1 MKPSLDALLFPDDLS
16 PTRRQAVQDAL
27 QDDPTLAGSLAH
39 WDHVRAALRAD
50 LDAAVPD
57 RHLLVLYTLATTGRQ
72 HLLTEE
78 EQAQLGAARPS
89 LERALAAHPA
99 LDDVVADLEE
109 CCADFESCW
118 AEHFDSR
125 VARRH
130 ARSDTSP
137 AAPPRAA
144 SRGSRWERASR
155 LGWRVVAPLAVAL
168 FVVVAVFVL
177 QRDQALVSLQVAEGT
192 TEVVELAD
200 GSTVRLLGGATLAY
214 AAPDEATP
222 FNRRVTLTG
231 AAFFDI
237 VPGQQ
242 GFTVETPTG
251 LTTVL
256 GTSFGIQADDEI
268 MQVTLATGK
277 VAVAS
282 KAAPDRVVVL
292 EPGQQSAVAR
302 NALPTT
308 PQPVALGEA
317 LSWTGLF
324 VFRAEPL
331 GSVADVLSQ
340 RYGAAITVDTALT
353 DEQVTGTFE
362 QEQGL
367 SSVLATL
374 ATTVDATVHVQP
386 DGTYRVLPAVR

>member
-27 QDDPTLAGSLAH
+27 QEDPTLAGALAH
-39 WDHVRAALRAD
+39 WDDVRAALRAD

-72 HLLTEE
+72 HLLTEK
-78 EQAQLGAARPS
+78 EQAHLRAVRPG

-99 LDDVVADLEE
+99 LDDVLADLDG
-109 CCADFESCW
+109 CCADFEACW
-118 AEHFDSR
+118 AEHFGSR
-125 VARRH
+125 AARRH
-130 ARSDTSP
+130 ARSE
-137 AAPPRAA
+137 APPAPRRAA

-155 LGWRVVAPLAVAL
+155 IGWRVVAPLAVAL
-168 FVVVAVFVL
+168 FVVVAIFVL
-177 QRDQALVSLQVAEGT
+177 QRDQALVTLQVAEGS

-200 GSTVRLLGGATLAY
+200 GSTVRLLGGATLVY

-231 AAFFDI
+231 GAFFEV

-256 GTSFGIQADDEI
+256 GTSFGIRADDEA

-317 LSWTGLF
+317 LAWTGLL
-324 VFRAEPL
+324 VFRVEPL
-331 GSVADVLSQ
+331 AAVADALSQ
-340 RYGAAITVDTALT
+340 RYGEAVRVDPALAN
-353 DEQVTGTFE
+353 EQVTGTFE
-362 QEQGL
+362 QEQAL
-367 SSVLATL
+367 ASVLETL
-374 ATTVDATVHVQP
+374 ATTVDATVRVEP
-386 DGTYRVLPAVR
+386 DGSYRILPAAR